1 MRDPHGHPSAHPQQ
15 HGIVQ
20 NPASGIANEG
30 VTQLA
35 HPDTGYIAR
44 TQVLGKCENVGV
56 LDLNLAPATDV
67 PDGYVFHECPILGD
81 GAR

>member
-1 MRDPHGHPSAHPQQ
+1 MKVQRGWPTLTRDTSRA
-15 HGIVQ
+15 
-20 NPASGIANEG
+20 
-30 VTQLA
+30 
-35 HPDTGYIAR
+35 
-44 TQVLGKCENVGV
+44 QVLGKCENVGV